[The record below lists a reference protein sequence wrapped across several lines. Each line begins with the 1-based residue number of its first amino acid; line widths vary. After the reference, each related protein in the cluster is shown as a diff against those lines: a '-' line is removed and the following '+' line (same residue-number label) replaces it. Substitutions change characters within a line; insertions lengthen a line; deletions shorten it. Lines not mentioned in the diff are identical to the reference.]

1 MNKKYIDEFYSRVEK
16 DKKHEIF
23 ALSLPMFLANKH
35 IYNESESFYKTNYD
49 LLHSDIDV
57 LAALYFSN
65 ENHSLSPTELYDA
78 TIFSSGGMTKVLK
91 KLEDREFITRD
102 VSKEDKRKTFV
113 TLTKKG
119 VVLIESCICEA
130 SKRLENHFKVL
141 SQKEKNDLKKILSK
155 LIYSMI

>member
-1 MNKKYIDEFYSRVEK
+1 
-16 DKKHEIF
+16 
-23 ALSLPMFLANKH
+23 
-35 IYNESESFYKTNYD
+35 
-49 LLHSDIDV
+49 
-57 LAALYFSN
+57 
-65 ENHSLSPTELYDA
+65 
-78 TIFSSGGMTKVLK
+78 MTKVLK
-91 KLEDREFITRD
+91 KLEDREFIKRD

-119 VVLIESCICEA
+119 VVLIESCICGA

>member
-1 MNKKYIDEFYSRVEK
+1 MNKKYIDEFYSRVAK

-35 IYNESESFYKTNYD
+35 IYNESEIAY
-49 LLHSDIDV
+49 LLSKNVGDIDV

-91 KLEDREFITRD
+91 KLEDREFIKRD

-119 VVLIESCICEA
+119 VVLIETCICEA

>member
-16 DKKHEIF
+16 DKKHEVF
-23 ALSLPMFLANKH
+23 ALSLPMFLVNKH
-35 IYNESESFYKTNYD
+35 IYNESESFYKTSYD

-57 LAALYFSN
+57 LAALYFTN

-91 KLEDREFITRD
+91 KLEDREFIKRD
-102 VSKEDKRKTFV
+102 ISKEDKRKSSV
-113 TLTKKG
+113 TLTQNG
-119 VVLIESCICEA
+119 VFLIESCICET

-141 SQKEKNDLKKILSK
+141 SQKEQNDLKKILSK